1 MLKIAPFGQKNAS
14 CTAKIQIFGGVSS
27 KIAHD
32 KGRVARLVGDEALS
46 MKDIINEVYLAAYSR
61 PPAPEE
67 LEVSAEILFDA
78 PGLTRKSAAEDIMW
92 ALINS
97 AEFVFNH

>member
-1 MLKIAPFGQKNAS
+1 MIILVMANRADDAG
-14 CTAKIQIFGGVSS
+14 
-27 KIAHD
+27 
-32 KGRVARLVGDEALS
+32 LVGDEALS
-46 MKDIINEVYLAAYSR
+46 LKAIIHEVYLAAYSR

-67 LEVSAEILFDA
+67 LEAAVEILFDA